1 MSFQEQISTTRGGD
15 ALLFARNFFRYPRML
30 GSMIPSSRFLIKKL
44 LKEIDWTHARV
55 IVEYGPGVGGITTE
69 VLRRM
74 RPDANLIAIETNP
87 QFVHLLRSLP
97 KDDRLR
103 IVEASAESVME
114 ILRQHRHEM
123 ASYIISG
130 IPFSTMSEP
139 VRDRILRETY
149 AALEPGGFFLV
160 YQFST
165 RVLGDLQRTFGYV
178 RRKFELLNI
187 LPAHLFFCQRA
198 AARF

>member
-1 MSFQEQISTTRGGD
+1 MSFQEPISIGRSGD

-30 GSMIPSSRFLIKKL
+30 GSMIPSSRFLIRKL
-44 LKEIDWTHARV
+44 LQEIDWARARV
-55 IVEYGPGVGGITTE
+55 IVEYGPGIGGITTE
-69 VLRRM
+69 ILRKM

-97 KDDRLR
+97 TDDRLC
-103 IVEASAESVME
+103 IVEASAESVIE

-130 IPFSTMSEP
+130 IPFSTMPAP
-139 VRDRILRETY
+139 VRDRILRETF
-149 AALEPGGFFLV
+149 AALEPGGCFLV

-165 RVLGDLQRTFGYV
+165 RILRDLERIFGYV

-187 LPAHLFFCQRA
+187 LPAHLFFCQRTA
-198 AARF
+198 VRG

>member
-1 MSFQEQISTTRGGD
+1 MSLQEQISTTRSGD
-15 ALLFARNFFRYPRML
+15 ALLFARNFFRYARML
-30 GSMIPSSRFLIKKL
+30 GSMIPSSRFLIKKV
-44 LKEIDWTHARV
+44 LKEIDWEHARV

-97 KDDRLR
+97 TDDRLR
-103 IVEASAESVME
+103 IVEASAESVND
-114 ILRQHRHEM
+114 ILRQHRRGM

-130 IPFSTMSEP
+130 IPFSTMSAP
-139 VRDRILRETY
+139 VRGRILRETF
-149 AALEPGGFFLV
+149 AALEPGGCFLV

-165 RVLGDLQRTFGYV
+165 RVLGDLQRTFGHV

-187 LPAHLFFCQRA
+187 LPAHLFFCQRTA
-198 AARF
+198 VRC